1 MTNLLIITYYWP
13 PAGGPG
19 VQRILKFVKYLPDFG
34 IKPHILTVKNGD
46 FPAIDETLV
55 NEIPNDIIIKKVKGW
70 EPYNLFRI
78 LTGRKKDEKIPVG
91 ILVQDNPS
99 FFKKLLNWIRLNLFI
114 PDARLF
120 LIKPFIRTARKMI
133 SDYDIDCIISTG
145 PPHSMH
151 LPALWLKKKM
161 DIKWI
166 ADFRDPWTQ
175 IYYYDSQ
182 PRTILA
188 KRFDQWLE
196 KRVLSKADDIIT
208 VSPGIARQLSRI
220 SEKSNVETIYNGY
233 DQEDFKE
240 KLTYITKEKFRI
252 TYVGNFLAN
261 QNIEE
266 IWDAISYL
274 INNNKKFASDLEIM
288 TVGNI
293 HNEVIE
299 TIDEKGLSKYLNK
312 INYLPHREAVELMQN
327 ASSLLF
333 IIPKVKD
340 NKGIIT
346 GKLFDYLAA
355 STPIIGIGPP
365 NSDAGKILKNAR
377 AGKMINPNDEFGIK
391 KRFEELYY
399 LWKSSRLQEAIPNKE
414 NIKKFERK
422 ELTKKL
428 AKIIKLNYGV

>member
-19 VQRILKFVKYLPDFG
+19 VQRILKFVKYLPEFG
-34 IKPHILTVKNGD
+34 IKPYVLTVENGD
-46 FPAIDETLV
+46 YPAIDKTLV
-55 NEIPNDIIIKKVKGW
+55 DDIPKDIVIKRMKGW
-70 EPYNLFRI
+70 EPYNLFRK

-91 ILVQDNPS
+91 ILIQENPS
-99 FFKKLLNWIRLNLFI
+99 FIKKIFNWIRLNLFI
-114 PDARLF
+114 PDGRLF
-120 LIKPFIRTARKMI
+120 LVIPFIRTARKMI
-133 SDYDIDCIISTG
+133 RDYDIDCIISTG

-151 LPALWLKKKM
+151 LPAFWICKR
-161 DIKWI
+161 DSIYWI

-175 IYYYDSQ
+175 IFYYDSQ
-182 PRTILA
+182 PRTMLA

-196 KRVLSKADDIIT
+196 KRVLCRANNIIT
-208 VSPGIARQLSRI
+208 VSPQIARKLSAI
-220 SEKSNVETIYNGY
+220 SGKSNVETIFNGY

-266 IWDAISYL
+266 LWDAISYL

-299 TIDEKGLSKYLNK
+299 TIDKKGLSTYLNK
-312 INYLPHREAVELMQN
+312 INYVPHREAVELMQN

-365 NSDAGKILKNAR
+365 DSDAANILKNAR
-377 AGKMINPNDEFGIK
+377 AGEMINPNDEFGIK

-399 LWKSSRLQEAIPNKE
+399 LWESSRLQEAIPNKA

-422 ELTKKL
+422 ELTQRL
-428 AKIIKLNYGV
+428 ASILKQK

>member
-19 VQRILKFVKYLPDFG
+19 VQRILKFVKYLPEFG
-34 IKPHILTVKNGD
+34 IKPYVLTVGNGD
-46 FPAIDETLV
+46 YPAIDKTLV
-55 NEIPNDIIIKKVKGW
+55 DDVPKDIVIKRMKGW
-70 EPYNLFRI
+70 EPYNLFRK

-91 ILVQDNPS
+91 ILIQENPS
-99 FFKKLLNWIRLNLFI
+99 FIKKIFNWIRLNLFI
-114 PDARLF
+114 PDGRLF
-120 LIKPFIRTARKMI
+120 LVIPFIRTARKMI
-133 SDYDIDCIISTG
+133 RDYDIDCIISTG

-151 LPALWLKKKM
+151 LPAFWICKR
-161 DIKWI
+161 DSIYWI

-175 IYYYDSQ
+175 IFYYDSQ
-182 PRTILA
+182 PRTMLA

-196 KRVLSKADDIIT
+196 KRVLCRANNIIT
-208 VSPGIARQLSRI
+208 VSPQIARKLSAI
-220 SEKSNVETIYNGY
+220 SGKSNVETIFNGY

-266 IWDAISYL
+266 LWDAISYL

-293 HNEVIE
+293 HNEVID
-299 TIDEKGLSKYLNK
+299 TIDEKGLSTYLNK
-312 INYLPHREAVELMQN
+312 INYVPHREAVELMQN

-365 NSDAGKILKNAR
+365 DSDAANILKNAR
-377 AGKMINPNDEFGIK
+377 AGEMINPNDEFGIK

-399 LWKSSRLQEAIPNKE
+399 LWESSRLQEAIPNKA

-422 ELTKKL
+422 ELTQRL
-428 AKIIKLNYGV
+428 ASILKQK